1 MWFVFPVFLNFCP
14 ICSYICSKIAVFK
27 NISNFL
33 LKPLYILIIIAS
45 AKSKHLR
52 VHHFLKIRVGMVSI
66 LHLPSLPPQIDSWG
80 LKIFNLET
88 AANIHQSFCEV
99 IPRSLN
105 VSYSIISVKVRQ
117 YDTKLAFLFQ
127 RKKVKDIRI
136 TQRHDSII
144 FFL

>member
-1 MWFVFPVFLNFCP
+1 MWFVFPVFLNFSP
-14 ICSYICSKIAVFK
+14 ICSYIWSKIAVFS

-33 LKPLYILIIIAS
+33 LRPLYILIIIAS

-52 VHHFLKIRVGMVSI
+52 IHHFLKIRVWMVSI
-66 LHLPSLPPQIDSWG
+66 LHLPSLLPQIDNWG

-88 AANIHQSFCEV
+88 AANIHQNFCEV

-105 VSYSIISVKVRQ
+105 VSYSIISVKVLQ

-136 TQRHDSII
+136 THRHDSII